1 MQVGR
6 RCLRFLG
13 KKWHGLYFRKIER
26 VVFKVAAMGTVSG
39 NLSNPLLVVPFKLAT
54 GTKLS
59 SVQQSTESGCQNNLG
74 GTGYKAY
81 VLEKFQKTGLAVVGL
96 SDPICLKLRAWTGPQ
111 GPPGFVE
118 LQSWLDWANFRF

>member
-1 MQVGR
+1 MDCTSERLKELFSRFGQVEDVVISSS
-6 RCLRFLG
+6 
-13 KKWHGLYFRKIER
+13 KKKHSAL
-26 VVFKVAAMGTVSG
+26 VQMVAAMGTVSG

-81 VLEKFQKTGLAVVGL
+81 VLEKFQKAAAAKNQKL
-96 SDPICLKLRAWTGPQ
+96 ICGSILMLNDALVPVSSHGQ
-111 GPPGFVE
+111 M
-118 LQSWLDWANFRF
+118 